1 MSFLSPTT
9 RPRLNEAV
17 GLMLLGLAL
26 LLVLSLFSYH
36 PMDPSL
42 NVSRHPVSQDSV
54 HNFIGEFGSILSD
67 LLLTAFGYASFLF
80 PVMFSIFGWKWLRSH
95 NINTPAV
102 KIFGLLCLAASGC
115 LLLALAFPYPVTVG
129 WSIQAGEIAGTGGAA
144 KAGGL
149 IGDLLAEWFQGRF
162 NWTGA
167 CIVGFMIFM
176 ASLFVATR
184 FSFRVCLDWLERR
197 LQFIKVWQARWRNW
211 RKAEEKKRQKR
222 RLEARLKRGE
232 ERKAATAQKTSEIKE
247 WGPAAEEPS
256 APTLISGEEE
266 SGETAPAA
274 GNRKAKRT
282 ARGSQTDFLMPSI
295 DLLQAPGRRADIQE
309 DELLERAGQ
318 LTEKCKEFG
327 VHGQVQKIHPGPV
340 VTTYEFKPEAGVKY
354 SRITNLVDDLCL
366 ALKAESVRINRLPGK
381 STVGVEVPNADR
393 EQILLSEVI
402 RSDEFQQ
409 SASRLTIALG
419 KDIVGKIVI
428 ADLAKMPHLLIAG
441 QTGAGKSVGLN
452 AMILSILYKS
462 SPEEVKFI
470 MVDPKRLELGL
481 YEDIPHLM
489 TPVVVEPKRASNAL
503 KWATKEM
510 ENRYKLLATVGVR
523 SIDQFNTFVRKPR
536 NLELFSEEQ
545 NAALK
550 PLPFI
555 VIVIDELADLMMVA
569 SKDIEDSIM
578 RLAQMARAVGIHLIV
593 ATQRPSVDVLTGII
607 KANFPSRISFRVAQ
621 KVDSRTILDQMGAQ
635 QLLGKGDMLFIPPG
649 TSRMT
654 RVHGAL
660 VTTEEINGVV
670 EHLKSQAQPVY
681 DQGVVVNRTE
691 KADTKDPE
699 RGTDELYDEAVR
711 IVVEM
716 GKASTSTLQRRL
728 RIGYG
733 RAARLLDIMEE
744 DGIVG
749 PPDGSKPREVL
760 KRPDY
765 FREMDES
772 RVE

>member
-17 GLMLLGLAL
+17 GLMLLSLAL

-54 HNFIGEFGSILSD
+54 YNFIGEFGSILAE

-129 WSIQAGEIAGTGGAA
+129 WSIQAGEIVGTGGAH

-149 IGDLLAEWFQGRF
+149 IGDLLAEWFQGRL
-162 NWTGA
+162 NWAGA

-184 FSFRVCLDWLERR
+184 FSFRVCLDWMERR
-197 LQFIKVWQARWRNW
+197 LQFIKVWQARWRSW
-211 RKAEEKKRQKR
+211 RKAADKKRQKK

-232 ERKAATAQKTSEIKE
+232 EKKAVTAQKTSELKE
-247 WGPAAEEPS
+247 WGGAAEEPS
-256 APTLISGEEE
+256 APTFISGEEK
-266 SGETAPAA
+266 SGEAAPAA

-282 ARGSQTDFLMPSI
+282 ARGSQTDFPMPSI

-381 STVGVEVPNADR
+381 STVGVEVPNTHR

-419 KDIVGKIVI
+419 KDIVGNIVI
-428 ADLAKMPHLLIAG
+428 ADLTKMPHLLIAG
-441 QTGAGKSVGLN
+441 QTGAGKSVGIN

-470 MVDPKRLELGL
+470 MVDPKRLELGV
-481 YEDIPHLM
+481 YQDIPHLL

-510 ENRYKLLATVGVR
+510 ENRYKLLASVGVR

-536 NLELFSEEQ
+536 NLELFLEEQ

-569 SKDIEDSIM
+569 SKDVEDSIM

-670 EHLKSQAQPVY
+670 EHLKSQAQPAY
-681 DQGVVVNRTE
+681 DQGVVVDRTE
-691 KADTKDPE
+691 KADTEDPE
-699 RGTDELYDEAVR
+699 RETDELYDEAIR

-765 FREMDES
+765 FREMDET